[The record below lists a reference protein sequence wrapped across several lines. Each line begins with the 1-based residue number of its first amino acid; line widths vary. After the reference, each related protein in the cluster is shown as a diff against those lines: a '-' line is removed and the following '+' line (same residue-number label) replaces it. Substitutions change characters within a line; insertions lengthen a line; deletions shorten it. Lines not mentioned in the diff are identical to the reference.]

1 MDFMSKRTLRKAT
14 TLMLA
19 SAALLLL
26 ASVLIPGIAHADEA
40 GEFAKT
46 LEKGWLWAYLVSFGT
61 GILTSLTP
69 CVYPMI
75 PITVA
80 VFGSKDEETSRKK
93 AFVLAACYVGGMGA
107 LFAVLGVSFAMAGG
121 QAGSLLANPKVIVP
135 LALLLVALATSL
147 FGAFEIRLPY
157 SVQNRLN
164 TVGGKG
170 YGGAFGMGLVG
181 GLVAAPCTGPFLAG
195 MLIWVASTGSP
206 LIGGTLLFT
215 YALGVG
221 MLFFVLA
228 VTSMSI
234 PKSGAWMD
242 GIKSFGGVGLLA
254 VAIHFLRPVWP
265 LIDDLSIAAIGAVG
279 SPTLLLAI
287 GVALIILGI
296 VLGSIH
302 LSFHAS
308 AAVKSRKTLGVALTV
323 IGITAAVSGVLVPER
338 SLEWRHSEEVAF
350 ADAKQAGKGVMI
362 DFGAEWCLPCKEIE
376 KIFGELDVYMA
387 IHNDFIPLKVD
398 VTKDTD
404 INEELRERY
413 KASALPTVLFL
424 DADKHELMRFT
435 DHPSTEGM
443 LKTIANARKALRAP
457 AKTALLP
464 SSSTNDL

>member
-1 MDFMSKRTLRKAT
+1 MSQRIFTRAFHICLW
-14 TLMLA
+14 
-19 SAALLLL
+19 AAAGLLL
-26 ASVLIPGIAHADEA
+26 AATLFPSVAHADEA

-93 AFVLAACYVGGMGA
+93 AFVLAACYVSGMGS

-121 QAGSLLANPKVIVP
+121 QAGALLANPKVIVP
-135 LALLLVALATSL
+135 LAVLLVILATSL

-157 SVQNRLN
+157 AVQNRLN

-206 LIGGTLLFT
+206 IIGGTLLFT

-221 MLFFVLA
+221 VLFFVLA

-242 GIKSFGGVGLLA
+242 GIKSFGGVGLLG

-265 LIDDLSIAAIGAVG
+265 LIDDLSVAAIGVVG
-279 SPTLLLAI
+279 SPSVLLAVGI
-287 GVALIILGI
+287 AITVAGI
-296 VLGSIH
+296 AMGSIH
-302 LSFHAS
+302 LSFHGSPAIK
-308 AAVKSRKTLGVALTV
+308 ARKGIAVALTV

-338 SLEWRHSEEVAF
+338 TLQWRHDEAVAF
-350 ADAKQAGKGVMI
+350 SDAKSEGKGVLI
-362 DFGAEWCLPCKEIE
+362 DFGAKWCAPCKLIV
-376 KIFGELDVYMA
+376 KTFGERDVYKA
-387 IHNDFIPLKVD
+387 IHEDFVPLQFD
-398 VTKDTD
+398 VTEGTD
-404 INEELRERY
+404 EDEERQARY
-413 KASALPTVLFL
+413 SATSLPAVLFL
-424 DADKHELMRFT
+424 DADGNELLRYT
-435 DHPSTEGM
+435 ADSADKDVM
-443 LKTIANARKALRAP
+443 LKTIERARKALRAKG
-457 AKTALLP
+457 KTA
-464 SSSTNDL
+464 SN

>member
-1 MDFMSKRTLRKAT
+1 MSKRTLRKAT
-14 TLMLA
+14 TTLLLA
-19 SAALLLL
+19 TAALLLL
-26 ASVLIPGIAHADEA
+26 PGIAHADEA
-40 GEFAKT
+40 GAFAKT

-61 GILTSLTP
+61 GVLTSLTP

-93 AFVLAACYVGGMGA
+93 AFALAACYVGGMGA

-157 SVQNRLN
+157 AIQNRLN

-170 YGGAFGMGLVG
+170 YSGAFGMGLVG

-221 MLFFVLA
+221 VLFFVLA

-265 LIDDLSIAAIGAVG
+265 LIDDLSIAAIGIVG
-279 SPTLLLAI
+279 SPTALLAV
-287 GVALIILGI
+287 GVGILVAGI

-302 LSFHAS
+302 LSFHARP
-308 AAVKSRKTLGVALTV
+308 AIQSRKALGVVLTV
-323 IGITAAVSGVLVPER
+323 VGITAAVSGVLVPER
-338 SLEWRHSEEVAF
+338 SLDWRHSEEVAF

-362 DFGAEWCLPCKEIE
+362 DFGASWCAPCKIIE
-376 KIFGELDVYMA
+376 KVFGELDVYMA
-387 IHNDFIPLKVD
+387 LNDDFIPLKFD
-398 VTKDTD
+398 VSESSDS
-404 INEELRERY
+404 NEALQARY
-413 KASALPTVLFL
+413 KATSLPAVLFL
-424 DADKHELMRFT
+424 DANGNELLRYT
-435 DHPSTEGM
+435 AKSPDSASM
-443 LKTIANARKALRAP
+443 LDTIANARKALRAAP
-457 AKTALLP
+457 KTALAP
-464 SSSTNDL
+464 